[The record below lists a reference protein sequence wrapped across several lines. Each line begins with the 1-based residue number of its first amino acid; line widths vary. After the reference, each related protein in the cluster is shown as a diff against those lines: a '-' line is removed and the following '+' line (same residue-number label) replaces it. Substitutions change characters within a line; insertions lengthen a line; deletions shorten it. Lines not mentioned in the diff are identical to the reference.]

1 MGFWHMRPRI
11 AFMAFLSSPYILDAR
26 LRYYVV
32 VVVVVFTT
40 KKKKSSTQH
49 AQLLLTLCCAVF
61 AIETMPTHEKS
72 VSQHHSSC
80 SHPQQDRH
88 NSLKFD
94 FFLNLNTA
102 QSLSRVELS
111 GWVPKFPP
119 LVKKKPPRASRH
131 SRSEDAHTNP
141 SPQAKGGKCAM
152 VIKTGERAARNL
164 YRAMYKSPAT
174 APKRPFH
181 GCWNDTHRTV
191 REEPKHQTMTQGD
204 ELNNASKV
212 DI

>member
-1 MGFWHMRPRI
+1 VKCSVRLVRRGSVGLGAGMGSGIWRRGMCTMGFWHMRPRI

-26 LRYYVV
+26 LRYYV

-119 LVKKKPPRASRH
+119 LVKKKTPP
-131 SRSEDAHTNP
+131 E
-141 SPQAKGGKCAM
+141 QAATQEVKMPTPIQARRPKGEN
-152 VIKTGERAARNL
+152 VPWL
-164 YRAMYKSPAT
+164 
-174 APKRPFH
+174 
-181 GCWNDTHRTV
+181 
-191 REEPKHQTMTQGD
+191 
-204 ELNNASKV
+204 
-212 DI
+212 